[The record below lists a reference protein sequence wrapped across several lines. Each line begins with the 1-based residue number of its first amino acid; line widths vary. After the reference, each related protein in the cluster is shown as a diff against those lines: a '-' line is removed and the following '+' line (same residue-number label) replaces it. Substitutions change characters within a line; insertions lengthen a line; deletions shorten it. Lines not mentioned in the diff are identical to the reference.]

1 MLVIY
6 FSVYYLCFMLINE
19 LSKRT
24 GITAHT
30 IRFYEKS
37 GLIKGKRDENIKSNN
52 YFHYDDET
60 VEKLELISDAK
71 SIGFTLSEI
80 GQLMDAW
87 YNNKIT
93 IPEKL
98 IVLEEKLRSID
109 EKIKH
114 LREMKKMIAEF
125 KKGVEEESC

>member
-1 MLVIY
+1 
-6 FSVYYLCFMLINE
+6 MLIHE

-37 GLIKGKRDENIKSNN
+37 GLIKGKRDENVTSNN

-60 VEKLELISDAK
+60 VEKLELIRDAK
-71 SIGFTLSEI
+71 SVGFTISEI
-80 GQLMDAW
+80 GQLMDVW
-87 YNNKIT
+87 YSNQLT
-93 IPEKL
+93 IEDKVAVLDEKL
-98 IVLEEKLRSID
+98 ISID

-114 LREMKKMIAEF
+114 LKEVKKMISQF
-125 KKGVEEESC
+125 KIDVIEDNC

>member
-1 MLVIY
+1 
-6 FSVYYLCFMLINE
+6 MLINE

-37 GLIKGKRDENIKSNN
+37 GLIKGKRDERIKSNN

-93 IPEKL
+93 ISEKVL
-98 IVLEEKLRSID
+98 VLEEKLRSID

-114 LREMKKMIAEF
+114 LKEMKKMIAEF
-125 KKGVEEESC
+125 KKSVEEESC